1 MDVVTIT
8 NNQDVGLMKT
18 KDIRTWISLHQR
30 SLKDEN
36 MEEHWESI
44 EKYLEVLKTE
54 YDLRY
59 PLVNILREIKEVL
72 DNIQTSII
80 QLKGDKNGNTKN

>member
-1 MDVVTIT
+1 MKMSQVTVTDV
-8 NNQDVGLMKT
+8 QDVGLMKT

-36 MEEHWESI
+36 MEEHWKAI
-44 EKYLEVLKTE
+44 GDDLEILKTE

-59 PLVNILREIKEVL
+59 PLVTILREIKEVL

-80 QLKGDKNGNTKN
+80 QLKGE